1 MITRHTALSANIVA
15 FCRFLR
21 KKGFTLS
28 AEEEADALRSLEW
41 IDYTKPAELRDA
53 LRAVLCRN
61 RRNLEAF
68 DALFQQYWKELEKAV
83 DSKIA
88 QQEHR
93 KPKPGRQQEAFKSL
107 KTWLNG
113 NQEKEEERTAYYG
126 LSENL
131 NRRDFAAVP
140 ADEVDE
146 LMRAIRALS
155 RRLAAHLNR
164 RRQATR
170 QHASLDLRRTLRA
183 NLRRGGELLDLAWN
197 KPKRNRA
204 KLVVLC
210 DVSQSMELYTAFLLQ
225 FLYAFQ
231 QVFRRVETFTFSTDL
246 QRITPLLRERN
257 YEEALQVLSSQ
268 PLGWSGGTKIG
279 HALDTFVR
287 DHAPR
292 MLDSRTSV
300 IILSDGLDMGET
312 ELLTNA
318 LVRIRAHSRRI
329 IWLNPL
335 AGYAAY
341 QPQTAGMQ
349 AAWPHLDVFLPGHN
363 VDSLR
368 KLGRWLGA

>member
-28 AEEEADALRSLEW
+28 AEEEADALQALEW
-41 IDYTKPAELRDA
+41 IDYTKPTELRDA

-88 QQEHR
+88 QQER
-93 KPKPGRQQEAFKSL
+93 SKPKPGRQQEAFKSL
-107 KTWLNG
+107 KTWLHG

-146 LMRAIRALS
+146 LMRVIRALS

-164 RRQATR
+164 RRQPTR

-183 NLRRGGELLDLAWN
+183 NLRRGGELLDLAWK

-257 YEEALQVLSSQ
+257 YDEALQVLSSQ

-287 DHAPR
+287 DHASR

-312 ELLTNA
+312 DLLTDA
-318 LVRIRAHSRRI
+318 LSRIRTRSRRI

-335 AGYAAY
+335 AGYAEY

-363 VDSLR
+363 VESLR
-368 KLGRWLGA
+368 KLSRWLGA

>member
-1 MITRHTALSANIVA
+1 MMIRHTALSANIVA

-41 IDYTKPAELRDA
+41 IDYTYPDEMRDA
-53 LRAVLCRN
+53 LRAVLCRS
-61 RRNLEAF
+61 RRSLEAF
-68 DALFQQYWKELEKAV
+68 DSLFHQYWKELERAV

-88 QQEHR
+88 HQEQ
-93 KPKPGRQQEAFKSL
+93 PKPRPARQQEVFKSL

-113 NQEKEEERTAYYG
+113 NQEKEEELTAYYG
-126 LSENL
+126 LDENL
-131 NRRDFAAVP
+131 NQRNFAAVP

-146 LMRAIRALS
+146 LMRVIRALS

-170 QHASLDLRRTLRA
+170 HQGRLDLRRTLRA

-197 KPKRNRA
+197 KPKRNRT

-210 DVSQSMELYTAFLLQ
+210 DVSQSMELYTSFLLQ

-231 QVFRRVETFTFSTDL
+231 QVFRRVETFTFSTNL

-257 YEEALQVLSSQ
+257 YDEALRELSVQ

-279 HALDTFVR
+279 HAFDTFFR
-287 DHAPR
+287 DYAAR
-292 MLDSRTSV
+292 FLDSRTSV
-300 IILSDGLDMGET
+300 IILSDGLDMGEAD
-312 ELLTNA
+312 LVGDA
-318 LVRIRAHSRRI
+318 LARIRTRSRRI

-335 AGYAAY
+335 AGYAQY
-341 QPQTAGMQ
+341 QPETAGMR

-363 VDSLR
+363 VESLR
-368 KLGRWLGA
+368 KLARYLGE

>member
-1 MITRHTALSANIVA
+1 MIARHTALSANIVA

-21 KKGFTLS
+21 QKGFTLS
-28 AEEEADALRSLEW
+28 AEEQADALQSLVW

-53 LRAVLCRN
+53 LKAVLCRN
-61 RRNLEAF
+61 RRNLEVF
-68 DALFQQYWKELEKAV
+68 DALFQEYWKELEQAV
-83 DSKIA
+83 DSKVA
-88 QQEHR
+88 RQEQ
-93 KPKPGRQQEAFKSL
+93 PKPRPGQQQEAFKSL
-107 KTWLNG
+107 KTWLHG
-113 NQEKEEERTAYYG
+113 NQAKEEEHTAYYG
-126 LSENL
+126 LAENL

-146 LMRAIRALS
+146 LMRVIRALS

-164 RRQATR
+164 RMQATR
-170 QHASLDLRRTLRA
+170 QQGRLDLRRTLRA

-197 KPKRNRA
+197 KPRRNRA

-210 DVSQSMELYTAFLLQ
+210 DVSQSMELYTAFLIQ

-231 QVFRRVETFTFSTDL
+231 QIFRRVETFTFSTDL

-257 YEEALQVLSSQ
+257 YEEALEVLSSR
-268 PLGWSGGTKIG
+268 PLGWSGGTNIG
-279 HALDTFVR
+279 HAFDIFVR

-292 MLDSRTSV
+292 LLDSRTTV

-318 LVRIRAHSRRI
+318 MARIRARSRRI

-335 AGYAAY
+335 AGYGEYKPEA
-341 QPQTAGMQ
+341 AGMQ

-363 VDSLR
+363 VESLR
-368 KLGRWLGA
+368 KLGRWLGI